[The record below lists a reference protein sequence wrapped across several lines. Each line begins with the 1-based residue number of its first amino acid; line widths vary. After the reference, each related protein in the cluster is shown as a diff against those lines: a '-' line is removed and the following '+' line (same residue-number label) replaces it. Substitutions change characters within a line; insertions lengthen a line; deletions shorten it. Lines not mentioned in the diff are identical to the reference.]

1 MTSER
6 EPLLAALRDAF
17 TTSLTSGEV
26 DVVEDAAAGEVE
38 VIADDWTLHLEGWP
52 LTAAWFALD
61 DDPAS
66 PAEQRAALSAALSRG
81 GLPALRDADARLDGA
96 LTSALASSGDALSV
110 TLTMLL
116 RE

>member
-6 EPLLAALRDAF
+6 APLLDALREAF

-81 GLPALRDADARLDGA
+81 GLPALRDADDRLDGA

-110 TLTMLL
+110 TLTTLL